1 MATSNPAVMTLFS
14 DAVDLASHQV
24 RLVIAE
30 KNLNCRVMD
39 VDPLDL
45 SDDVMDLNPYGSL
58 PTFADR
64 ELALYDAHII
74 CEYLDERFPQPS
86 LMPSD
91 PVSRATMR
99 LYRYRIQRDW
109 IAPAEMILSN
119 GSGAV
124 EARKGLS
131 ESLTASAP
139 IFNAKAFFMNDVH
152 SLLDT
157 DLAPLL
163 WRLPLLKLPLSSAV
177 LQQID
182 HYAKRLFIRSG
193 FIKSLT
199 QAEQDMR
206 QELSL

>member
-1 MATSNPAVMTLFS
+1 
-14 DAVDLASHQV
+14 
-24 RLVIAE
+24 
-30 KNLNCRVMD
+30 
-39 VDPLDL
+39 
-45 SDDVMDLNPYGSL
+45 
-58 PTFADR
+58 
-64 ELALYDAHII
+64 
-74 CEYLDERFPQPS
+74 
-86 LMPSD
+86 
-91 PVSRATMR
+91 
-99 LYRYRIQRDW
+99 
-109 IAPAEMILSN
+109 
-119 GSGAV
+119 
-124 EARKGLS
+124 
-131 ESLTASAP
+131 
-139 IFNAKAFFMNDVH
+139 MNDVH